1 MRILRQDK
9 AVPALKK
16 YITNSI
22 GEKYVVSP
30 SFDIGKAYDESKNRT
45 PILFIISPGA
55 DGTKILTA
63 EQKKNEGIKEQLIEV
78 LARCEEPQQIKDLMR
93 MEEFS
98 EYSNQKLSAL
108 LKQLVTAEKVE
119 RVEDKK
125 VAKFKIK

>member
-1 MRILRQDK
+1 MNKKLTN
-9 AVPALKK
+9 VVALEMVLAMEEVQANQELVTKLELMKSQFEKK
-16 YITNSI
+16 NKS
-22 GEKYVVSP
+22 GV
-30 SFDIGKAYDESKNRT
+30 R
-45 PILFIISPGA
+45 A

-63 EQKKNEGIKEQLIEV
+63 EQKKNEIIKEQLIEV

-119 RVEDKK
+119 RVEEKK

>member
-1 MRILRQDK
+1 MNKKLTNVVALEMVLAMKEVQANQELVAKLELMK
-9 AVPALKK
+9 AQFEKK
-16 YITNSI
+16 NKS
-22 GEKYVVSP
+22 GV
-30 SFDIGKAYDESKNRT
+30 R
-45 PILFIISPGA
+45 A

-78 LARCEEPQQIKDLMR
+78 LARCEEPQQIKDLMK

-98 EYSNQKLSAL
+98 QYSNQKLSAL

>member
-1 MRILRQDK
+1 MNKKLTNVVALAMVLAMEEVQANQELVAKLELMK
-9 AVPALKK
+9 AQFEKK
-16 YITNSI
+16 NKS
-22 GEKYVVSP
+22 GV
-30 SFDIGKAYDESKNRT
+30 R
-45 PILFIISPGA
+45 A

-63 EQKKNEGIKEQLIEV
+63 EQKKNEIIKEQLIEV

-125 VAKFKIK
+125 IAKFKIK

>member
-1 MRILRQDK
+1 MNKKLTNVVALEMVLAMEEVQTNQELVAKLELMK
-9 AVPALKK
+9 AQFEKK
-16 YITNSI
+16 NKS
-22 GEKYVVSP
+22 GV
-30 SFDIGKAYDESKNRT
+30 R
-45 PILFIISPGA
+45 A

-63 EQKKNEGIKEQLIEV
+63 EQKKNEIIKEQLIEV

-119 RVEDKK
+119 RIEEKK

>member
-1 MRILRQDK
+1 MNKKLTNVVALEMVLAMEEVQINQELVAKLELMK
-9 AVPALKK
+9 AQFEKK
-16 YITNSI
+16 NKS
-22 GEKYVVSP
+22 GV
-30 SFDIGKAYDESKNRT
+30 R
-45 PILFIISPGA
+45 A

-108 LKQLVTAEKVE
+108 LKQLVSAEKVE

>member
-1 MRILRQDK
+1 MNKKLTNVVALEMVLSMEEVQANQELVAKLELMK
-9 AVPALKK
+9 AQFEKK
-16 YITNSI
+16 NKS
-22 GEKYVVSP
+22 GV
-30 SFDIGKAYDESKNRT
+30 R
-45 PILFIISPGA
+45 A

-98 EYSNQKLSAL
+98 GYSNQKLSAL

>member
-1 MRILRQDK
+1 MNKKLTNVVALEMVLDREEVQANEELVDK
-9 AVPALKK
+9 LELMKSKYEKK
-16 YITNSI
+16 NKS
-22 GEKYVVSP
+22 GV
-30 SFDIGKAYDESKNRT
+30 R
-45 PILFIISPGA
+45 A

-63 EQKKNEGIKEQLIEV
+63 EQKKNEIIKEQLIEV

-108 LKQLVTAEKVE
+108 LKQLVSAEKVE
-119 RVEDKK
+119 RVEEKK

>member
-1 MRILRQDK
+1 MMNKKLTNVIALEMVLAMEEVQAHQDLVAKLELLK
-9 AVPALKK
+9 AQFEKK
-16 YITNSI
+16 NKS
-22 GEKYVVSP
+22 GV
-30 SFDIGKAYDESKNRT
+30 R
-45 PILFIISPGA
+45 A

-63 EQKKNEGIKEQLIEV
+63 EQKKNEIIKEQLIEV

-125 VAKFKIK
+125 IAKFKIK

>member
-1 MRILRQDK
+1 MNKKLTNVVALEMVLAMKEVQANQELVAKLELMK
-9 AVPALKK
+9 AQFEKK
-16 YITNSI
+16 NKS
-22 GEKYVVSP
+22 GV
-30 SFDIGKAYDESKNRT
+30 R
-45 PILFIISPGA
+45 A

-78 LARCEEPQQIKDLMR
+78 LAKCEEPQQIKDLMK

>member
-1 MRILRQDK
+1 MNKKLTNVI
-9 AVPALKK
+9 ALEMVLAMKEVQANQELVAKLELMKTQFEKK
-16 YITNSI
+16 NKSS
-22 GEKYVVSP
+22 V
-30 SFDIGKAYDESKNRT
+30 R
-45 PILFIISPGA
+45 A

-63 EQKKNEGIKEQLIEV
+63 EQKKNEIIKGQLIEV
-78 LARCEEPQQIKDLMR
+78 LTKCEEPQQIKDLMK

-119 RVEDKK
+119 RIEDKK

>member
-1 MRILRQDK
+1 MNKKLTNVVALEMVLAMKEVQANQELVAKLELMK
-9 AVPALKK
+9 AQFEKK
-16 YITNSI
+16 NKS
-22 GEKYVVSP
+22 GV
-30 SFDIGKAYDESKNRT
+30 R
-45 PILFIISPGA
+45 A

-98 EYSNQKLSAL
+98 GYSNQKLSAL
-108 LKQLVTAEKVE
+108 LKQLVSAEKVE

>member
-1 MRILRQDK
+1 MNKKLTNVVALEMVLAMEEVQANQELVAKLELMK
-9 AVPALKK
+9 AQFEKK
-16 YITNSI
+16 NKS
-22 GEKYVVSP
+22 GV
-30 SFDIGKAYDESKNRT
+30 R
-45 PILFIISPGA
+45 A

-78 LARCEEPQQIKDLMR
+78 LARCE
-93 MEEFS
+93 FS
-98 EYSNQKLSAL
+98 GYSNQKLSAL

>member
-1 MRILRQDK
+1 MMNKKLTNVIALEMVLAMKEVQANQELVTKLELMK
-9 AVPALKK
+9 AQFEKK
-16 YITNSI
+16 NKS
-22 GEKYVVSP
+22 GV
-30 SFDIGKAYDESKNRT
+30 R
-45 PILFIISPGA
+45 A

-63 EQKKNEGIKEQLIEV
+63 EQKKNEIIKEQLIEV

-125 VAKFKIK
+125 IAKFKIK

>member
-1 MRILRQDK
+1 MNKKLTNVVALEMVLAMKEVQANQELVAKLELMK
-9 AVPALKK
+9 AQFEKK
-16 YITNSI
+16 NKS
-22 GEKYVVSP
+22 GV
-30 SFDIGKAYDESKNRT
+30 R
-45 PILFIISPGA
+45 A

-78 LARCEEPQQIKDLMR
+78 LAKCEEPQQIKDLMR

-119 RVEDKK
+119 RVEEKK

>member
-1 MRILRQDK
+1 MNKKLTNVVALEMVLGMKEVQANQELVAKLELMK
-9 AVPALKK
+9 AQFEKK
-16 YITNSI
+16 NKS
-22 GEKYVVSP
+22 GV
-30 SFDIGKAYDESKNRT
+30 R
-45 PILFIISPGA
+45 A